1 MVEAGGIGEGERA
14 TAGEDID
21 GAMAIV
27 AAAARAE
34 ARRKEGWRRPR

>member
-1 MVEAGGIGEGERA
+1 MVEAGGIGEGGRA
-14 TAGEDID
+14 TAGEDAD

-34 ARRKEGWRRPR
+34 ARRQKRWRRPR